1 MFFDK
6 VSKWIDESVIYNSTG
21 GGISASTLNQ
31 LKGFTAVDTPV
42 GGAQVSGDPVNQ
54 LVHQATWTVVQ
65 RNAVFNKID
74 QISGMPLADKIKSTI
89 LADAFFDFTGSHAM
103 SFKYVDDERPDKSAT
118 LTKDIK
124 DFLKRTSAVEILKDC
139 ISVEGMD
146 YGEIFLSTPVEPGI
160 GITEV
165 IDDLDVREHLA
176 IYKNTELVGA
186 LKFDVQGNGAKGRG
200 FLRSRD
206 ISHFMLGY
214 KKKAIRISKKFADK
228 YNIAEKVRVAEPILA
243 NVYDLIQQYNA
254 LVQLRSALEL
264 IKATQGVYLGIG
276 VSPQQDQERVAKQL
290 QEFTLKFNRNRQ
302 NVIDNIDNIDI
313 STLMQSMNKLEFV
326 PFSVEEGTNAIK
338 QVEVKFAENNL
349 NDILNDLRKSI
360 AMSVGIPEQAFS
372 TDSAGVRGT
381 KEDNITTNPTY
392 SKVLT
397 CIQQLIAKGMRD
409 MLYKHLKYRYM
420 NEQGI
425 CTMNIDKSCIEV
437 LFSSTVN
444 LNDRLED
451 ENMLLKAETVGRMLS
466 VLEGVASS
474 GVIPVKIAGQCIVD
488 YWKAQ
493 VNKDVNLRNALEL
506 MTEEEQRQLQLMTSG
521 GYIGD
526 EGDIEEEP
534 DADVEDEQPKHDKDD
549 IEDTIDKKEEAV
561 NKEEEETSDVEQSV
575 DGGRKTKKKTRRTRK
590 ESADIRDIFQ

>member
-1 MFFDK
+1 M
-6 VSKWIDESVIYNSTG
+6 
-21 GGISASTLNQ
+21 
-31 LKGFTAVDTPV
+31 
-42 GGAQVSGDPVNQ
+42 
-54 LVHQATWTVVQ
+54 
-65 RNAVFNKID
+65 
-74 QISGMPLADKIKSTI
+74 
-89 LADAFFDFTGSHAM
+89 
-103 SFKYVDDERPDKSAT
+103 
-118 LTKDIK
+118 
-124 DFLKRTSAVEILKDC
+124 
-139 ISVEGMD
+139 
-146 YGEIFLSTPVEPGI
+146 
-160 GITEV
+160 
-165 IDDLDVREHLA
+165 
-176 IYKNTELVGA
+176 
-186 LKFDVQGNGAKGRG
+186 
-200 FLRSRD
+200 
-206 ISHFMLGY
+206 
-214 KKKAIRISKKFADK
+214 
-228 YNIAEKVRVAEPILA
+228 
-243 NVYDLIQQYNA
+243 
-254 LVQLRSALEL
+254 

-466 VLEGVASS
+466 VVEGVASS

-493 VNKDVNLRNALEL
+493 VNKDVNLRNALVL

-549 IEDTIDKKEEAV
+549 IEDTIDKKEETV
-561 NKEEEETSDVEQSV
+561 NKEEEATQDVEQPV

-590 ESADIRDIFQ
+590 ESVDIRDIFQ